1 MPARFGLHMSYVR
14 SASLALFCIG
24 IWGHLGLSLQNPLDL
39 LTDDRPGYRID
50 LVGIRTLVRVELQNV
65 AGLALIADQLLSGEH
80 DFLRRL
86 IQPRVL

>member
-1 MPARFGLHMSYVR
+1 MLG
-14 SASLALFCIG
+14 IG
-24 IWGHLGLSLQNPLDL
+24 ILRRARHSLGLLTGKPLGFLPDNF
-39 LTDDRPGYRID
+39 PGYCID

-65 AGLALIADQLLSGEH
+65 ARLARIATQFLSGEH